1 MAELFV
7 VKLAEGQNH
16 VFLLLAEFLKLADV
30 VENVDF
36 AIFHVSNDLILRPFF
51 WRAFYH

>member
-7 VKLAEGQNH
+7 VKLSERQDH
-16 VFLLLAEFLKLADV
+16 VFLLFAKFLKLADV

-36 AIFHVSNDLILRPFF
+36 AIFHVTNDLILRPFF
-51 WRAFYH
+51 WRSFYH